1 MSDHFSHIFNL
12 LFKLDSVVTM
22 SEQLQQKAKAPRKKF
37 KLTKQLIK
45 IALDNGHTQIGIQKM
60 CRLSSQ
66 SQVSDWKNG
75 VKLAYEDQIKPLL
88 DLYGHQLRKVTSQLY
103 QVRKSEE
110 EIQLEEENGTE
121 EPFPIKFVLVEGKVI
136 LREKFINPQRDYQGR
151 IKRKDAQAILS
162 IHEQGDNK
170 FRCVIQRL
178 ITFTSN
184 KNHPAHHE
192 VSANF
197 LADIT
202 EPLDINEVIQFVRNY
217 RDESLENEEYLI
229 NFFTLDYLLLNSLVM
244 NGYQVKEVEVL
255 PATW

>member
-1 MSDHFSHIFNL
+1 
-12 LFKLDSVVTM
+12 M
-22 SEQLQQKAKAPRKKF
+22 SEQLQQKPKAPRKKF
-37 KLTKQLIK
+37 KLTKQLIR
-45 IALDNGHTQIGIQKM
+45 IALDNGHTQISIQKM

-103 QVRKSEE
+103 QVRKSDEE
-110 EIQLEEENGTE
+110 MRLEEENGIE
-121 EPFPIKFVLVEGKVI
+121 ESFPIKFVLVEGKVI

-162 IHEQGDNK
+162 IHDQGDNK
-170 FRCVIQRL
+170 FRCVIQKL
-178 ITFTSN
+178 ITFN
-184 KNHPAHHE
+184 PNNNHPAHHE

-197 LADIT
+197 LAEIT
-202 EPLDINEVIQFVRNY
+202 EPLDMNELIQFVRNY
-217 RDESLENEEYLI
+217 REASLVNEEYLV
-229 NFFTLDYLLLNSLVM
+229 NYFTIDYLLLNSLVM

>member
-1 MSDHFSHIFNL
+1 
-12 LFKLDSVVTM
+12 M
-22 SEQLQQKAKAPRKKF
+22 SEQLQQHTKTPRKKF
-37 KLTKQLIK
+37 KFTKQLIK

-170 FRCVIQRL
+170 FRCVVQTL
-178 ITFTSN
+178 ITFKAN
-184 KNHPAHHE
+184 NNHPAHNE

-197 LADIT
+197 LAEIT
-202 EPLDINEVIQFVRNY
+202 ESLDMNKLIQFVRDY
-217 RDESLENEEYLI
+217 REESLVNEEYLV
-229 NFFTLDYLLLNSLVM
+229 NYFTIDYLLLNSLVM